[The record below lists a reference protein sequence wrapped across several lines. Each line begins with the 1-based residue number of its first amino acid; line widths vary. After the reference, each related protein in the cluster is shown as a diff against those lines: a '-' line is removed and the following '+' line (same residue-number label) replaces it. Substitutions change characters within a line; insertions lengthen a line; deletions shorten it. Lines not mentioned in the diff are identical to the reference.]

1 MKGGKNE
8 LRIELPLTPH
18 RGSGGDLKYREVQ
31 SNRALPTFLVR
42 PSRKWQLNAQFV
54 SLFREVLTER
64 RKWFE
69 FRSSGKVVEV
79 DWENVKPVGIKSIK
93 AGKGID
99 FVKRINDLYENYGFE
114 AMAYEVLPQYLQS
127 FKLPVFNKKFRVM
140 SIKDYVKYRS
150 RKQAKST
157 TAEGGPVTYSSL
169 RMDCRSRQTTKEK
182 KDPKKEREKIILSL
196 LGPEDKP
203 RVYSESIASDF
214 KRAKKET
221 KAETF
226 FTRYE
231 KEKKFSIPDY
241 STKTYAQTARQ

>member
-1 MKGGKNE
+1 MCI
-8 LRIELPLTPH
+8 RDRPLTPH
-18 RGSGGDLKYREVQ
+18 RGGRGDFKYKEVQ
-31 SNRALPTFLVR
+31 SNRAFPTFLVK
-42 PSRKWQLNAQFV
+42 PSKKWQQNAQFV

-64 RKWFE
+64 RRWFE
-69 FRSSGKVVEV
+69 FKSNGEVVEV
-79 DWENVKPVGIKSIK
+79 DWENVKPVGIKNIK

-127 FKLPVFNKKFRVM
+127 FKLPIFNKKFRVM
-140 SIKDYVKYRS
+140 SIKDYAKYRM
-150 RKQAKST
+150 RKQGRST
-157 TAEGGPVTYSSL
+157 TIEGGPATYSSL
-169 RMDCRSRQTTKEK
+169 RMDCRSGQTPKEK
-182 KDPKKEREKIILSL
+182 KDPKREKIILNL

-203 RVYSESIASDF
+203 RVYSESVASDF

-231 KEKKFSIPDY
+231 KGKKFSIPDY